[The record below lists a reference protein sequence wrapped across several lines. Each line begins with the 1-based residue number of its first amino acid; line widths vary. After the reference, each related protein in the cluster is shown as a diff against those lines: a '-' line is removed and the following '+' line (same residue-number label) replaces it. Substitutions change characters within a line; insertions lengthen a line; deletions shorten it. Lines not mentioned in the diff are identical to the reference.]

1 MSFSFRLPDIGEGVV
16 EGEVVAWKVSE
27 GDLIALDEPMVEIQT
42 DKASVEIPSPRQ
54 GTIAK
59 IMFQEGEICP
69 VGDVLVVIDVEGEE
83 TSQETQSQESTP
95 QQKTPA
101 SPKTSKSSNS
111 KSHGKS
117 SVLAPPSVRKL
128 AREKG
133 VDLESIAIK
142 GKRISAEDV
151 LEAARATTGTS
162 NSESQREERIPLK
175 GVRAKIA
182 ENMSQSVS
190 TAAHF
195 TYVEE
200 LDVTTLVELRQQA
213 KKNMENLTYLPFFI
227 KAVVAGLKKHPELNA
242 TLDEQS
248 KEIVHKFYYHIGIAI
263 QGTNGLVVVV
273 IRDADKKSI
282 KELSHEIVRLS
293 DEVQTNKIKRDDM
306 VGSTFTISSLGQ
318 RGGVL
323 ATPIINFPE
332 VGILGVHQLKEKPAV
347 YQGEIVPRW
356 LMNLSLSLDHRIVDG
371 WNGAEFMN
379 TVKTALEAPDP
390 MFTDLM

>member
-1 MSFSFRLPDIGEGVV
+1 
-16 EGEVVAWKVSE
+16 
-27 GDLIALDEPMVEIQT
+27 
-42 DKASVEIPSPRQ
+42 
-54 GTIAK
+54 
-59 IMFQEGEICP
+59 
-69 VGDVLVVIDVEGEE
+69 
-83 TSQETQSQESTP
+83 
-95 QQKTPA
+95 
-101 SPKTSKSSNS
+101 
-111 KSHGKS
+111 
-117 SVLAPPSVRKL
+117 
-128 AREKG
+128 
-133 VDLESIAIK
+133 
-142 GKRISAEDV
+142 
-151 LEAARATTGTS
+151 
-162 NSESQREERIPLK
+162 
-175 GVRAKIA
+175 
-182 ENMSQSVS
+182 MSQSVS